1 MQNTCVGVVFWM
13 SGFLVP
19 LSLLAI
25 ASRIFLALMKK
36 TKSNIKVK
44 SEVFIPLVNL
54 LLFNETK
61 TPDFNSENEK
71 VTEEYLEAVKTADQ
85 MNVEENTFFME
96 RIQFYLSEL
105 LITGRKHI
113 FDIILEKEPYVM
125 TMAFLNM
132 LENNLQINEEN
143 SFLSQKKVLMD
154 LIDFYE
160 NGKLNR
166 VIVLFFIFQFER
178 IMYLE
183 LNDKHNISKDEY
195 NKLIESL
202 SEFKILIN

>member
-1 MQNTCVGVVFWM
+1 MRGR
-13 SGFLVP
+13 
-19 LSLLAI
+19 SLLDVGLPS
-25 ASRIFLALMKK
+25 ASESAGYCFTHFFLAHMKR

-71 VTEEYLEAVKTADQ
+71 VTEEYLEAVKIVDQ
-85 MNVEENTFFME
+85 MDVEENKFFME

-183 LNDKHNISKDEY
+183 LNDKHNISKEEY
-195 NKLIESL
+195 NNLIESL
-202 SEFKILIN
+202 SEFKILMN

>member
-1 MQNTCVGVVFWM
+1 
-13 SGFLVP
+13 
-19 LSLLAI
+19 
-25 ASRIFLALMKK
+25 MKK
-36 TKSNIKVK
+36 TKSSIKVK

-71 VTEEYLEAVKTADQ
+71 VTEEYLEAVKTVDQ
-85 MNVEENTFFME
+85 MNVEENKFFME

-125 TMAFLNM
+125 TIAFLNM

-166 VIVLFFIFQFER
+166 VIVLFFIFQFEH

-183 LNDKHNISKDEY
+183 LNDKHKISKDQY

-202 SEFKILIN
+202 SEFKILRN

>member
-25 ASRIFLALMKK
+25 VSRIFLALMKR

-44 SEVFIPLVNL
+44 SEVFTPLVNL

-71 VTEEYLEAVKTADQ
+71 VTEEYIEAVKTVDQ
-85 MNVEENTFFME
+85 MDIGENIFFMG

-166 VIVLFFIFQFER
+166 VILLFFIFQFEH

-183 LNDKHNISKDEY
+183 FTDKHNISKDEY
-195 NKLIESL
+195 DNLIKGL
-202 SEFKILIN
+202 SELKVLMN

>member
-25 ASRIFLALMKK
+25 VSRIFLALMKR

-44 SEVFIPLVNL
+44 SEVFTPLVNL
-54 LLFNETK
+54 LLFNEFK

-71 VTEEYLEAVKTADQ
+71 LSEEYIEAVKTVDQ
-85 MNVEENTFFME
+85 MDIGENIFFMG

-105 LITGRKHI
+105 LVPARKHI
-113 FDIILEKEPYVM
+113 FDIILEKEPYIM
-125 TMAFLNM
+125 TMVIFNIM
-132 LENNLQINEEN
+132 ENNLQINEEN
-143 SFLSQKKVLMD
+143 SFLSQKKILMD
-154 LIDFYE
+154 LIDFNE
-160 NGKLNR
+160 NCKFNR
-166 VIVLFFIFQFER
+166 VILLFYIFQFEH

-202 SEFKILIN
+202 SELKVLMN

>member
-1 MQNTCVGVVFWM
+1 VQNTCVGVVFWM

-19 LSLLAI
+19 LSK
-25 ASRIFLALMKK
+25 R

-71 VTEEYLEAVKTADQ
+71 VTEEYLEAVKIVDQ
-85 MNVEENTFFME
+85 MDVEENKFFME

-183 LNDKHNISKDEY
+183 LNDKHNISKEEY
-195 NKLIESL
+195 NNLIESL
-202 SEFKILIN
+202 SEFKILMN

>member
-25 ASRIFLALMKK
+25 VSRIFLALMKR

-44 SEVFIPLVNL
+44 SEVFTPLVNL
-54 LLFNETK
+54 LLFNEFK

-71 VTEEYLEAVKTADQ
+71 LSEEYIEAVKTVDQ
-85 MNVEENTFFME
+85 MDIGENIFFMG

-105 LITGRKHI
+105 LVTGRKHI
-113 FDIILEKEPYVM
+113 FDIILEKEPYIM
-125 TMAFLNM
+125 TMVIFNIM
-132 LENNLQINEEN
+132 ENNLQINEEN
-143 SFLSQKKVLMD
+143 SFLSQKKILMD
-154 LIDFYE
+154 LIDFNE
-160 NGKLNR
+160 NGKFNR
-166 VIVLFFIFQFER
+166 VILLFFIFQFEY

-183 LNDKHNISKDEY
+183 FTDKHNISKDEY

-202 SEFKILIN
+202 SELKVLMN

>member
-25 ASRIFLALMKK
+25 VSRIFLALMKR

-44 SEVFIPLVNL
+44 SEVFTPLVNL
-54 LLFNETK
+54 LLFNEFK
-61 TPDFNSENEK
+61 TSDFNSENEK
-71 VTEEYLEAVKTADQ
+71 LSEEYIEAVKTVDQ
-85 MNVEENTFFME
+85 MDIGENIFFMG

-105 LITGRKHI
+105 LVTGRKHI
-113 FDIILEKEPYVM
+113 FDIILEKEPYIM
-125 TMAFLNM
+125 TMVIFNIM
-132 LENNLQINEEN
+132 ENNLQINEEN
-143 SFLSQKKVLMD
+143 SFLSQKKILMD
-154 LIDFYE
+154 LIDFNE
-160 NGKLNR
+160 NGKFNR
-166 VIVLFFIFQFER
+166 VILLFFIFQFEH

-183 LNDKHNISKDEY
+183 FTDKHNISKDEY

-202 SEFKILIN
+202 SELKVLMN

>member
-25 ASRIFLALMKK
+25 VSRIFLALMKR

-44 SEVFIPLVNL
+44 SEVFTPLVNL
-54 LLFNETK
+54 LLFNEFK

-71 VTEEYLEAVKTADQ
+71 LSEEYIEAVKTVDQ
-85 MNVEENTFFME
+85 MDIGENIFFMG

-105 LITGRKHI
+105 LVTARKHI
-113 FDIILEKEPYVM
+113 FDIILEKEPYIM
-125 TMAFLNM
+125 TMVIFNIM
-132 LENNLQINEEN
+132 ENNLQINEEN
-143 SFLSQKKVLMD
+143 SFLSQKKILMD
-154 LIDFYE
+154 LIDFNE
-160 NGKLNR
+160 NGKFNR
-166 VIVLFFIFQFER
+166 VILLFFIFQFEH
-178 IMYLE
+178 IMYLKFT
-183 LNDKHNISKDEY
+183 DKHNISKNEY

-202 SEFKILIN
+202 SELKVLMN

>member
-1 MQNTCVGVVFWM
+1 LRGR
-13 SGFLVP
+13 
-19 LSLLAI
+19 SLLDVGLPS
-25 ASRIFLALMKK
+25 ASESAGYCFTHFFLAHMKR

-71 VTEEYLEAVKTADQ
+71 VTEEYLEAVKIVDQ
-85 MNVEENTFFME
+85 MDVEENKFFME

-183 LNDKHNISKDEY
+183 LNDKHNISKEEY
-195 NKLIESL
+195 NNLIESL
-202 SEFKILIN
+202 SEFKILMN

>member
-1 MQNTCVGVVFWM
+1 
-13 SGFLVP
+13 
-19 LSLLAI
+19 
-25 ASRIFLALMKK
+25 
-36 TKSNIKVK
+36 
-44 SEVFIPLVNL
+44 
-54 LLFNETK
+54 
-61 TPDFNSENEK
+61 
-71 VTEEYLEAVKTADQ
+71 
-85 MNVEENTFFME
+85 
-96 RIQFYLSEL
+96 
-105 LITGRKHI
+105 
-113 FDIILEKEPYVM
+113 M

>member
-25 ASRIFLALMKK
+25 VSRIFLALMKR

-44 SEVFIPLVNL
+44 SEVFTPLVNL
-54 LLFNETK
+54 LLFNEFK

-71 VTEEYLEAVKTADQ
+71 LSEEYIEAVKTVDQ
-85 MNVEENTFFME
+85 MDIGENIFFMG

-105 LITGRKHI
+105 LVTGRKHI
-113 FDIILEKEPYVM
+113 FDIILEKEPYIM
-125 TMAFLNM
+125 TMVIFNIM
-132 LENNLQINEEN
+132 ENNLQINEEN
-143 SFLSQKKVLMD
+143 SFLSQKKILMD
-154 LIDFYE
+154 LIDFNE
-160 NGKLNR
+160 NGKFNK
-166 VIVLFFIFQFER
+166 VILLFFIFQFEH
-178 IMYLE
+178 IMYLKFT
-183 LNDKHNISKDEY
+183 DKHNISKNEY

-202 SEFKILIN
+202 SELKVLMN

>member
-1 MQNTCVGVVFWM
+1 
-13 SGFLVP
+13 
-19 LSLLAI
+19 
-25 ASRIFLALMKK
+25 MKR

-44 SEVFIPLVNL
+44 SEIFIPLVNL

-71 VTEEYLEAVKTADQ
+71 VTEEYLEAVKTVDQ
-85 MNVEENTFFME
+85 MNVEENIFFME

-113 FDIILEKEPYVM
+113 FDFILEKEPYVM

-202 SEFKILIN
+202 SELKVLMN

>member
-25 ASRIFLALMKK
+25 VSRIFLALMKR

-44 SEVFIPLVNL
+44 SEVFTPLVNL
-54 LLFNETK
+54 LLFNEFK

-71 VTEEYLEAVKTADQ
+71 LSEEYIEAVKTVDQ
-85 MNVEENTFFME
+85 MDIGENIFFMG

-105 LITGRKHI
+105 LVTGRKHI
-113 FDIILEKEPYVM
+113 FDIILEKEPYIM
-125 TMAFLNM
+125 TMVIFNIM
-132 LENNLQINEEN
+132 ENNLQINEEN
-143 SFLSQKKVLMD
+143 SFLSQKKILMD
-154 LIDFYE
+154 LIDFNE
-160 NGKLNR
+160 NGKFNR
-166 VIVLFFIFQFER
+166 VILLFFIFQFEH

-183 LNDKHNISKDEY
+183 FTDQHNISKDEY

-202 SEFKILIN
+202 CELKVLMN